1 MTKQS
6 LLFLCFF
13 ITSSVLSAQTET
25 LFSRSDIR
33 FGGFGGPIVEYS
45 TVNDQAVVDVG
56 GGGGLLINDFF
67 VGGYGM
73 GSEVGTLQIDGS
85 SYDLEMR
92 HGGLWLGYSYNA
104 HKLIHPY
111 ASIRLGGGELTAENT
126 SSTKFEDS
134 FFTVSPDL
142 GFELNLATWFKVVA
156 AAGYRFTNL
165 DEVSIPNVKNGAVDS
180 FTAGL
185 TFRFGGFNHKETS
198 WED

>member
-1 MTKQS
+1 MIKHTILLGMLMVSS
-6 LLFLCFF
+6 L
-13 ITSSVLSAQTET
+13 VAAQTET

-67 VGGYGM
+67 IGGYGM

-104 HKLIHPY
+104 NKLIHPY
-111 ASIRLGGGELTAENT
+111 ASVRLGGGELSAENST
-126 SSTKFEDS
+126 STRYEEG
-134 FFTVSPDL
+134 FFTVSPDI

-156 AAGYRFTNL
+156 TAGYRFTNM
-165 DEVSIPNVKNGAVDS
+165 DQVDIPNVSDGAVDS
-180 FTAGL
+180 FTAAL